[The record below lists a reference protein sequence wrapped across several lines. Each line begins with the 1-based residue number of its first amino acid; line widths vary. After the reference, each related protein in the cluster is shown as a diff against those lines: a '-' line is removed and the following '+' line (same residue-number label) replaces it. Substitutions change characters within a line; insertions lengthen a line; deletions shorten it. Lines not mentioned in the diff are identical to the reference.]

1 MSVELSRYIESEC
14 HPTKAAAHYW
24 TCAVLWVSTS
34 FVPLITTPDAVVRI
48 DSRSCPGIFRQ
59 EHDLRAWSRVKHS
72 VAPGGTG
79 WHCPLSDASHIF
91 CSPLARNDILHPSSF
106 HHLPPMSKLAREE
119 MLTVLKAM
127 GVEVPATTKIPD
139 DDLNKRV
146 RDALNAAQYKDKLPS
161 PLNLSDL
168 PPWPTSDQE
177 RSLFEAVQ
185 RGTVGEAVQ
194 NYITGRRQ
202 PELYVD
208 AFMDL
213 RQSTMHLARFVDGGA
228 MCFIMK
234 DKAGD
239 QCAINIRVRALC
251 FVAFVISLF
260 CRYCRCWRSTNGLR
274 QSSSCIGSSR
284 ATRPTRALTG
294 STRWSTS
301 LRTKNRTCP

>member
-1 MSVELSRYIESEC
+1 
-14 HPTKAAAHYW
+14 
-24 TCAVLWVSTS
+24 
-34 FVPLITTPDAVVRI
+34 
-48 DSRSCPGIFRQ
+48 
-59 EHDLRAWSRVKHS
+59 
-72 VAPGGTG
+72 
-79 WHCPLSDASHIF
+79 
-91 CSPLARNDILHPSSF
+91 
-106 HHLPPMSKLAREE
+106 MSKLAREE
-119 MLTVLKAM
+119 MLTVLKSM
-127 GVEVPATTKIPD
+127 GVEVPVTTKIPD

-234 DKAGD
+234 DKADD
-239 QCAINIRVRALC
+239 QCAINIRVRPLF
-251 FVAFVISLF
+251 FVAFVISYF
-260 CRYCRCWRSTNGLR
+260 YRYCPC
-274 QSSSCIGSSR
+274 
-284 ATRPTRALTG
+284 
-294 STRWSTS
+294 
-301 LRTKNRTCP
+301 

>member
-1 MSVELSRYIESEC
+1 
-14 HPTKAAAHYW
+14 
-24 TCAVLWVSTS
+24 
-34 FVPLITTPDAVVRI
+34 
-48 DSRSCPGIFRQ
+48 
-59 EHDLRAWSRVKHS
+59 
-72 VAPGGTG
+72 
-79 WHCPLSDASHIF
+79 
-91 CSPLARNDILHPSSF
+91 
-106 HHLPPMSKLAREE
+106 MSKLAREE

-168 PPWPTSDQE
+168 PPWPVGDQG

-194 NYITGRRQ
+194 NYISGRRQ

-234 DKAGD
+234 DKADD
-239 QCAINIRVRALC
+239 QCAINIRVRPLF
-251 FVAFVISLF
+251 FVAFVISYF
-260 CRYCRCWRSTNGLR
+260 YRYCPC
-274 QSSSCIGSSR
+274 
-284 ATRPTRALTG
+284 
-294 STRWSTS
+294 
-301 LRTKNRTCP
+301 